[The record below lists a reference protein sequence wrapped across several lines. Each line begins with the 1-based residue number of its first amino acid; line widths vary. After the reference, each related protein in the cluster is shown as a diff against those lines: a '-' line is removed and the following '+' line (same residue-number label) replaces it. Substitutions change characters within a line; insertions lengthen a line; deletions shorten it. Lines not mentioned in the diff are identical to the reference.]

1 MIISSI
7 TNNKIKE
14 LSKLN
19 TKKGRKENKMFIVE
33 GEHLVNEALKNNL
46 LVSVYAKS
54 EYGYKNETIVTDA
67 VMKKLT
73 NLDST
78 PNIIGICKIKDDY
91 TIKGNNI
98 LILDN
103 IQDPGNLG
111 TIIRSAVAFNIDT
124 IVLSKDTVDV
134 YNEKVL
140 RATQGMIF
148 NINIIIKN
156 LNEIIPKLK
165 DAGYK
170 IYSTNVVNGTNIKD
184 VSFSSKCAII
194 MGNEGNGVKREIQDL
209 SDEYIYIKMNDK
221 CESLNVGV
229 ATGIILHELSSR

>member
-1 MIISSI
+1 
-7 TNNKIKE
+7 
-14 LSKLN
+14 
-19 TKKGRKENKMFIVE
+19 
-33 GEHLVNEALKNNL
+33 
-46 LVSVYAKS
+46 
-54 EYGYKNETIVTDA
+54 
-67 VMKKLT
+67 
-73 NLDST
+73 
-78 PNIIGICKIKDDY
+78 
-91 TIKGNNI
+91 
-98 LILDN
+98 
-103 IQDPGNLG
+103 
-111 TIIRSAVAFNIDT
+111 
-124 IVLSKDTVDV
+124 
-134 YNEKVL
+134 
-140 RATQGMIF
+140 MIF

-229 ATGIILHELSSR
+229 ATGIILYELNSR